1 VSFAL
6 IRSGAVLAPDTAMEP
21 ETMGGIEW
29 GFELV
34 GLGLIA
40 LCLCV
45 FVFSSRIPPV
55 DRYRDVR

>member
-1 VSFAL
+1 
-6 IRSGAVLAPDTAMEP
+6 MEP

>member
-1 VSFAL
+1 M
-6 IRSGAVLAPDTAMEP
+6 MEQG
-21 ETMGGIEW
+21 TMGGVEW

-45 FVFSSRIPPV
+45 FVFSSRIPPAGG
-55 DRYRDVR
+55 YRDAR